1 MHTLTKLSATETEVM
16 QIIWE
21 LAAPVTV
28 SQLLIVFEQRNWK
41 TSTMSTILARLID
54 KGFLTKEMKGK
65 ANYYRATLTLPEY
78 QKYETRSL
86 LTDVFSGNVK
96 NLVAALVDED
106 VSGQDIDELKK
117 WFEDMTGGA

>member
-16 QIIWE
+16 QAIWE
-21 LAAPVTV
+21 LATPVTV
-28 SQLLIVFEQRNWK
+28 SQLLTVFRQRNWK

-65 ANYYRATLTLPEY
+65 ANYYCATLTLPEY